1 MAKQIISTGSAAN
14 DGNGDT
20 LRSAGIK
27 INDNF
32 SELYSKLGDGNDL
45 SSQVSL
51 GTDGIIFEGSTTGD
65 TIQTTLKVTDPTSA
79 DKTITLP
86 DANGNVILDT
96 ATQTITNKNI
106 TMTDM
111 ILDNTDISSGGNILS
126 NSNPYIRATGAS
138 YGVTLDSPSGTDIG
152 KMKVITYTGTGT
164 LTVTIAAGGS
174 FNLSSSNQTKI
185 LIWNG
190 TNWLQL
196 T

>member
-20 LRSAGIK
+20 LRSAGTK
-27 INDNF
+27 INSNF
-32 SELYSKLGDGNDL
+32 SELYSKLGDGTDL

-51 GTDGIIFEGSTTGD
+51 GTDGIIFEGSTAD
-65 TIQTTLKVTDPTSA
+65 AFETTLKVTDPTVA

-86 DANGNVILDT
+86 NADGNVILDT

-111 ILDNTDISSGGNILS
+111 VLDNTDISSTGSIAS
-126 NSNPYIRATGAS
+126 NSNPYIRATGAT
-138 YGVTLDSPSGTDIG
+138 YTATLDSPSGTDIG

-164 LTVTIAAGGS
+164 LTVTITAGGS
-174 FNLSSSNQTKI
+174 VTLTNNQTKI